1 MDQYDRYSPGTHVV
15 NKSNGRSYSVLR
27 DYGEGPSR
35 TLEVKTTSGA
45 TLAIAAVS
53 VRKDPR
59 PFPETSTPTQ
69 PQTPRVN
76 SKTIYQ
82 HKKEDGSVVMG
93 TYLATDKMGQ
103 VVLELL
109 GAGGA
114 VIVVDPKTVEEV
126 RPYTFAAVS
135 LTDES
140 KVFEFIYLPDV
151 LKRGDLLIPEN
162 GSETVRVV
170 NINTKSNTAKERFRG
185 RRITTEE
192 VLP

>member
-53 VRKDPR
+53 VRKDTR

-69 PQTPRVN
+69 PQTPKV
-76 SKTIYQ
+76 SCKETIYQ
-82 HKKEDGSVVMG
+82 HTKEDGSVVYG

-103 VVLELL
+103 VLL
-109 GAGGA
+109 KLSGNEGL
-114 VIVVDPKTVEEV
+114 IITVDPKTVEEV
-126 RPYTFAAVS
+126 RPYTFSAVGTTS
-135 LTDES
+135 GT
-140 KVFEFIYLPDV
+140 VYEFIYIPDV
-151 LKRGDLLIPEN
+151 IKAGDQLIPES
-162 GSETVRVV
+162 GTETLRVLK
-170 NINTKSNTAKERFRG
+170 INTRSRSATERFKG
-185 RRITTEE
+185 RRVATEE
-192 VLP
+192 LLS